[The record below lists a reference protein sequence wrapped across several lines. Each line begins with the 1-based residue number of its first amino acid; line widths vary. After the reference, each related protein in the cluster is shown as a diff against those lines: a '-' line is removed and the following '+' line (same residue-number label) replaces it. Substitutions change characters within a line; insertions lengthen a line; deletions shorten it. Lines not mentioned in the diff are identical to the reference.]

1 MSPPDANERPL
12 RILRRPEVSTRT
24 GLPQSTLYTLIA
36 QGKFPRPVRIGARS
50 VGWPEHVVEE
60 HIRKMLRGGYDAV

>member
-1 MSPPDANERPL
+1 MSPTNTAERPL
-12 RILRRPEVSTRT
+12 RILRRPEVSART

-36 QGKFPRPVRIGARS
+36 QGKFPRPVKIGERS

-60 HIRKMLRGGYDAV
+60 HIRKMLRGGHDAA

>member
-1 MSPPDANERPL
+1 MSTTDTHNRPL
-12 RILRRPEVSTRT
+12 RILRRPEVSART

-36 QGKFPRPVRIGARS
+36 QGKFPRPVKIGERS

-60 HIRKMLRGGYDAV
+60 HIRKMLRDGNASA